1 MEKYLDLTNKLIS
14 SLENSSLEIL
24 EFKME
29 NFSLMLKKNK
39 PIEKNLISERE
50 VTRELDK
57 ASVKVSGFDK
67 KEEVEA
73 NKNIKTL
80 RTPILGVFYSSKSP
94 DSEPFVKVGE
104 QVKKGATLCII
115 EAMKMMNELKAPYD
129 CKVIACLV
137 NNEDFVEY
145 DQEIFKLEQI
155 WLRKF

>member
-94 DSEPFVKVGE
+94 DSEPFVKVGD
-104 QVKKGATLCII
+104 QVKKGDTLCII

-129 CKVIACLV
+129 CKVVACLV

-155 WLRKF
+155 WLKKF

>member
-24 EFKME
+24 EFKVE
-29 NFSLMLKKNK
+29 NFSLMLKKSK
-39 PIEKNLISERE
+39 SLEKEDISERE
-50 VTRELDK
+50 VTRDGDK
-57 ASVKVSGFDK
+57 ASEKVSDLDK

-73 NKNIKTL
+73 NKNLKTL

-94 DSEPFVKVGE
+94 DAESFVKVGD
-104 QVKKGATLCII
+104 QVKKGDTLCII

-129 CKVIACLV
+129 CKVIDCLV

-145 DQEIFKLEQI
+145 DQEIFKLEQT

>member
-29 NFSLMLKKNK
+29 NFSLMLKKSK
-39 PIEKNLISERE
+39 SLEKELITKRE
-50 VTRELDK
+50 VTREGDK
-57 ASVKVSGFDK
+57 ASEKVSDLDK

-94 DSEPFVKVGE
+94 DSEPFVKVGD
-104 QVKKGATLCII
+104 QVKKGDTLCII

-155 WLRKF
+155 

>member
-39 PIEKNLISERE
+39 TLEKELITERE

-57 ASVKVSGFDK
+57 ASVKISDFDN

-73 NKNIKTL
+73 NKNLKTL

-94 DSEPFVKVGE
+94 DAESFVKVGD
-104 QVKKGATLCII
+104 QVKKGDTLCII

-129 CKVIACLV
+129 CKVIDCLV

-155 WLRKF
+155 

>member
-1 MEKYLDLTNKLIS
+1 MKKYLDLTNKLIS

-94 DSEPFVKVGE
+94 DSEPFVKVGD
-104 QVKKGATLCII
+104 QVKKGDTLCII

-129 CKVIACLV
+129 CKVIDCLV

-155 WLRKF
+155 

>member
-29 NFSLMLKKNK
+29 NFSLMLKKNR

-94 DSEPFVKVGE
+94 DSEPFVKVGD
-104 QVKKGATLCII
+104 QVKKGDTLCII

-129 CKVIACLV
+129 CKVIDCLV

-155 WLRKF
+155 

>member
-94 DSEPFVKVGE
+94 DSEPFVKVGD
-104 QVKKGATLCII
+104 QVKKGDTLCII

-129 CKVIACLV
+129 CKVIDCLV

-155 WLRKF
+155 WLKKF

>member
-24 EFKME
+24 EFKVE
-29 NFSLMLKKNK
+29 NFSLMLKKSK
-39 PIEKNLISERE
+39 SLGKEDISERE
-50 VTRELDK
+50 ATKEGDK
-57 ASVKVSGFDK
+57 ASVKVSDLDK

-73 NKNIKTL
+73 NKNLKTL

-94 DSEPFVKVGE
+94 DAESFVKVGD
-104 QVKKGATLCII
+104 QVKKGDTLCII

-129 CKVIACLV
+129 CKVIDCLV

-155 WLRKF
+155 

>member
-24 EFKME
+24 EFKVE
-29 NFSLMLKKNK
+29 NFSLMLKKSK
-39 PIEKNLISERE
+39 SLEKEDISERE
-50 VTRELDK
+50 ATKELDK
-57 ASVKVSGFDK
+57 VLEKVSDLDK

-94 DSEPFVKVGE
+94 DSEPFVKVGD
-104 QVKKGATLCII
+104 QVKKGDTLCII

-129 CKVIACLV
+129 CKVIDCLV

>member
-39 PIEKNLISERE
+39 TLEKELITKRE
-50 VTRELDK
+50 VTREGDK
-57 ASVKVSGFDK
+57 ASEKVSDLDK

-94 DSEPFVKVGE
+94 DSEAFVKVGD
-104 QVKKGATLCII
+104 QVKKGDTLCII

-129 CKVIACLV
+129 CKVVACLV

-155 WLRKF
+155 

>member
-39 PIEKNLISERE
+39 PLEKELITKRE
-50 VTRELDK
+50 VTREGDK
-57 ASVKVSGFDK
+57 ASEKVSDLDK

-94 DSEPFVKVGE
+94 DSEPFVKVGD
-104 QVKKGATLCII
+104 QVKKGDTLCII

-129 CKVIACLV
+129 CKVIDCLV

>member
-24 EFKME
+24 EFKVE
-29 NFSLMLKKNK
+29 NFSLMLKKSK
-39 PIEKNLISERE
+39 SLEKEDISEIE
-50 VTRELDK
+50 ATKELDK
-57 ASVKVSGFDK
+57 ASEKVSYLDK

-94 DSEPFVKVGE
+94 DAETFVKVGD
-104 QVKKGATLCII
+104 QVKKGDTLCII

-129 CKVIACLV
+129 CKVIDCLV

-155 WLRKF
+155 

>member
-1 MEKYLDLTNKLIS
+1 MEKYLDLTNKLIT

-29 NFSLMLKKNK
+29 NFSLMLKKDK
-39 PIEKNLISERE
+39 PLEKRLISERE
-50 VTRELDK
+50 VTKELDK
-57 ASVKVSGFDK
+57 ASEKVSYLDK

-73 NKNIKTL
+73 NKNLKTL
-80 RTPILGVFYSSKSP
+80 RTPILGVFYSSKNP
-94 DSEPFVKVGE
+94 DAEAFVKVGD
-104 QVKKGATLCII
+104 QVKKGDTLCII

-155 WLRKF
+155 

>member
-94 DSEPFVKVGE
+94 DSEPFVKVGD
-104 QVKKGATLCII
+104 QVKKGDTLCII
-115 EAMKMMNELKAPYD
+115 EAMKMMNELKAHYD
-129 CKVIACLV
+129 CKVIDCLV

-155 WLRKF
+155 

>member
-24 EFKME
+24 EFKVE
-29 NFSLMLKKNK
+29 NFSLMLKKSK
-39 PIEKNLISERE
+39 SLEKEDISERE
-50 VTRELDK
+50 ATKELDK
-57 ASVKVSGFDK
+57 VLEKVSDLDK

-94 DSEPFVKVGE
+94 DSKPFVKVGD
-104 QVKKGATLCII
+104 QVKKGDTLCII

-129 CKVIACLV
+129 CKVIDCLV

-155 WLRKF
+155 

>member
-24 EFKME
+24 EFKVE
-29 NFSLMLKKNK
+29 NFSLMLKKSK
-39 PIEKNLISERE
+39 SLEKEDISERE
-50 VTRELDK
+50 ATKELDK
-57 ASVKVSGFDK
+57 ASEKVSNLDK

-73 NKNIKTL
+73 NKNLKTL

-94 DSEPFVKVGE
+94 DADAFVKVGD
-104 QVKKGATLCII
+104 QVKKGDTLCII

-129 CKVIACLV
+129 CKVIDCLV

>member
-24 EFKME
+24 EFKVE
-29 NFSLMLKKNK
+29 NFSLMLKKSK
-39 PIEKNLISERE
+39 SLGKEDISERE
-50 VTRELDK
+50 ATKEGDK
-57 ASVKVSGFDK
+57 ASVKVSDLDK

-73 NKNIKTL
+73 NKNLKTL

-94 DSEPFVKVGE
+94 DSEPFVKVGD
-104 QVKKGATLCII
+104 QVKKGDTLCII

-137 NNEDFVEY
+137 KNEDFVEY

>member
-39 PIEKNLISERE
+39 PLEKRLISERE
-50 VTRELDK
+50 VTREGDK
-57 ASVKVSGFDK
+57 ASVKISEFDN

-80 RTPILGVFYSSKSP
+80 RTPILGVFYSSKNP
-94 DSEPFVKVGE
+94 DAEAFVKVGD
-104 QVKKGATLCII
+104 QVKKGDTLCII

-155 WLRKF
+155 

>member
-24 EFKME
+24 EFKVE

-39 PIEKNLISERE
+39 PLEKELITKRE
-50 VTRELDK
+50 VTREGDK
-57 ASVKVSGFDK
+57 ASEKVSDLDK

-94 DSEPFVKVGE
+94 DSEPFVKVGD
-104 QVKKGATLCII
+104 QVKKGDTLCII

-155 WLRKF
+155 

>member
-39 PIEKNLISERE
+39 PLEKELITERE
-50 VTRELDK
+50 VTRDGDK
-57 ASVKVSGFDK
+57 ASEKVSYLDK

-73 NKNIKTL
+73 NKNLKTL

-94 DSEPFVKVGE
+94 DSEPFVKVGD
-104 QVKKGATLCII
+104 QVKKGDTLCII

-129 CKVIACLV
+129 CKVIDCLV

-155 WLRKF
+155 

>member
-94 DSEPFVKVGE
+94 DSEPFVKVGD
-104 QVKKGATLCII
+104 QVKKGDTLCII

-155 WLRKF
+155 

>member
-24 EFKME
+24 EFKVE
-29 NFSLMLKKNK
+29 NFSLMLKKSK
-39 PIEKNLISERE
+39 SLEKEDISERE

-57 ASVKVSGFDK
+57 DLEKNSDLDK

-94 DSEPFVKVGE
+94 DSEAFVKVGD
-104 QVKKGATLCII
+104 QVKKGDTLCII

-137 NNEDFVEY
+137 NNEDFVEH

-155 WLRKF
+155 

>member
-94 DSEPFVKVGE
+94 DSEPFVKVGD
-104 QVKKGATLCII
+104 QVKKGDTLCII

-155 WLRKF
+155 WLKKF

>member
-24 EFKME
+24 EFKVE
-29 NFSLMLKKNK
+29 NFSLMLKKSK
-39 PIEKNLISERE
+39 SLEKEDISERE
-50 VTRELDK
+50 ATKELDK
-57 ASVKVSGFDK
+57 VLEKVSDLDK

-94 DSEPFVKVGE
+94 DSEPFVKVGD
-104 QVKKGATLCII
+104 QVKKGDTLCII

-129 CKVIACLV
+129 CKVIDCLV

-155 WLRKF
+155 

>member
-73 NKNIKTL
+73 NNNIKTL
-80 RTPILGVFYSSKSP
+80 RTPI
-94 DSEPFVKVGE
+94 
-104 QVKKGATLCII
+104 
-115 EAMKMMNELKAPYD
+115 
-129 CKVIACLV
+129 
-137 NNEDFVEY
+137 
-145 DQEIFKLEQI
+145 
-155 WLRKF
+155 

>member
-1 MEKYLDLTNKLIS
+1 MEKYLDLTNKLIY

-80 RTPILGVFYSSKSP
+80 RSPILGVFYSSKSP

-104 QVKKGATLCII
+104 QVKKGDTLCII

>member
-24 EFKME
+24 EFKIE
-29 NFSLMLKKNK
+29 NFSLILKKNK
-39 PIEKNLISERE
+39 SLEKEDISERE

-57 ASVKVSGFDK
+57 ALEKVSGFDK

-94 DSEPFVKVGE
+94 DSEPFVKVGD
-104 QVKKGATLCII
+104 QVKKGDTLCII

-129 CKVIACLV
+129 CKVIDCLV

-155 WLRKF
+155 

>member
-104 QVKKGATLCII
+104 QVKKGDTLCII

-155 WLRKF
+155 

>member
-24 EFKME
+24 EFKIE

-50 VTRELDK
+50 VTREPDK
-57 ASVKVSGFDK
+57 ASANVSDFYK

-94 DSEPFVKVGE
+94 DSEAFVKVGD

-137 NNEDFVEY
+137 KNEDFVEY

>member
-24 EFKME
+24 EFKMK
-29 NFSLMLKKNK
+29 NFSLMLKKSK
-39 PIEKNLISERE
+39 SLEKELITKRE
-50 VTRELDK
+50 VTREGDK
-57 ASVKVSGFDK
+57 ASEKVSDLDK

-73 NKNIKTL
+73 NKNLKTL

-94 DSEPFVKVGE
+94 DSEPFVKVGD
-104 QVKKGATLCII
+104 QVKKGDTLCII

-155 WLRKF
+155 WLKKF

>member
-57 ASVKVSGFDK
+57 ASVNVSDFDK

-104 QVKKGATLCII
+104 QVKKGDTLCII

-155 WLRKF
+155 

>member
-94 DSEPFVKVGE
+94 DSEAFVKVGD
-104 QVKKGATLCII
+104 QVKKGDTLCII

-129 CKVIACLV
+129 CKVIDCLV

-155 WLRKF
+155 

>member
-39 PIEKNLISERE
+39 TLEKELITERE

-94 DSEPFVKVGE
+94 DSEPFVKVGD
-104 QVKKGATLCII
+104 QVKKGDTLCII

-129 CKVIACLV
+129 CKVIDCLV

-155 WLRKF
+155 

>member
-94 DSEPFVKVGE
+94 DSEPFVKVGD
-104 QVKKGATLCII
+104 QVKKGDTLCII

-129 CKVIACLV
+129 CKVVACLV

-155 WLRKF
+155 

>member
-94 DSEPFVKVGE
+94 DSEPFVKVGD
-104 QVKKGATLCII
+104 QVKKGDTLCII

-129 CKVIACLV
+129 CKVIDCLV

-155 WLRKF
+155 

>member
-94 DSEPFVKVGE
+94 DSEAFVKVGD
-104 QVKKGATLCII
+104 QVKKGDTLCII

-129 CKVIACLV
+129 CKVIDCLV

>member
-29 NFSLMLKKNK
+29 NFSLMLKKSK
-39 PIEKNLISERE
+39 SLEKEDISERE
-50 VTRELDK
+50 VTKELDK
-57 ASVKVSGFDK
+57 ASVKISDLDK

-73 NKNIKTL
+73 NKNLKTL

-94 DSEPFVKVGE
+94 DAEDFVKVGD
-104 QVKKGATLCII
+104 QVKKGDTLCII

-129 CKVIACLV
+129 CKVVACLV

-155 WLRKF
+155 

>member
-57 ASVKVSGFDK
+57 ASVNVSDFDK

-104 QVKKGATLCII
+104 QVKKGDTLCII

>member
-29 NFSLMLKKNK
+29 NFSLMLKKSK
-39 PIEKNLISERE
+39 SLEKELITKRE
-50 VTRELDK
+50 VTREGDK
-57 ASVKVSGFDK
+57 ASEKVSDLDK

-94 DSEPFVKVGE
+94 DSEAFVKVGD
-104 QVKKGATLCII
+104 QVKKGDTLCII

-129 CKVIACLV
+129 CKVVACLV

-155 WLRKF
+155 

>member
-155 WLRKF
+155 